1 MRDFLHAT
9 AALGAVMAVGMSL
22 PAAAQ
27 SPADFYK
34 GKTISLVIGF
44 SPGGGYDTY
53 GRLLARHIGNHIPGK
68 PNVIVQNLP
77 GAGSLNAVRQMMATQ
92 PKDGTV
98 ITHFNPGVITDS
110 FTDPEKIKMKFTDVS
125 WVGSVTRDFRV
136 CYVWHATG
144 LKTWD
149 DVKARKEVIFG
160 GTAKGAGSYVNGAI
174 LRNVF
179 DIKLRHVLGF
189 PGSAEQRLAIERG
202 ELDGDCGSWSS
213 IPDNWIA
220 DKKIIPFVS
229 YAEVV
234 SDDMPKDIPYIGSF
248 AKTQEQKDILEILG
262 AAGELGR
269 PFIMNKDVPA
279 DRLAAIRKAFDET
292 MKDPAF
298 LEDAKKQGVPVV
310 PIDGEGAEKI
320 IKSIYSASPEMIAK
334 AKAALE

>member
-1 MRDFLHAT
+1 MMKHFLYAT
-9 AALGAVMAVGMSL
+9 VALGSVIGMSL
-22 PAAAQ
+22 PATAQ
-27 SPADFYK
+27 SPAEFYK
-34 GKTISLVIGF
+34 GKTVSVVIGF

-92 PKDGTV
+92 AKDGTI

-110 FTDPEKIKMKFTDVS
+110 LTDPEKIKMKFTDVA

-149 DVKARKEVIFG
+149 DVKARKEIIFG

-229 YAEVV
+229 YAAVV
-234 SDDMPKDIPYIGSF
+234 SDDMPKDIPYIATF
-248 AKTQEQKDILEILG
+248 AKNQEQKDILDILG

-269 PFIMNKDVPA
+269 PFIMSKDVPA

-310 PIDGEGAEKI
+310 PIGGEEAEKI
-320 IKSIYSASPEMIAK
+320 IKAIYSASPELVAK
-334 AKAALE
+334 AKSALE